1 MTEYRGGVTDESQLV
16 LQLPEDAFV
25 DFDAMVAFEDSL
37 IEALG
42 QNHEVDGHDIGSGE
56 INFFIFTNAP
66 ADALD
71 VVRGILHGSSVAPSA
86 IRLAV
91 RAVDSEDY
99 EVLWPEGDTTPF
111 AIR

>member
-1 MTEYRGGVTDESQLV
+1 MSEYRGGVTDKSQLV

-56 INFFIFTNAP
+56 INFFILTNAP

-71 VVRGILHGSSVAPSA
+71 VVRRILASSGVAPSA
-86 IRLAV
+86 IRVAV
-91 RAVDSEDY
+91 RAIGSGDY
-99 EVLWPEGDTTPF
+99 EVLWPEGDTRPF
-111 AIR
+111 AIL